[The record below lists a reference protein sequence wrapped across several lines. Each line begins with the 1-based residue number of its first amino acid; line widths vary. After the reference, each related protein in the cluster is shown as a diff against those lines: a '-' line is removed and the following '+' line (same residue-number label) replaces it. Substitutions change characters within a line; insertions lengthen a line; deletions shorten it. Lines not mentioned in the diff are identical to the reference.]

1 MKKRSLKKGILFL
14 SIVAILTSYLHWYTR
29 DFIDSVIYDFVFPN
43 AYISSKKELD
53 KVLGGWEQIK
63 GTALPKA
70 LKSYSLLDKEEYKN
84 ALASSRYYVL
94 LKKDV
99 YRKVVGHVRVKD
111 LMTRDKYYR
120 QSFLF
125 SHDTLYWGID
135 KRILYKVLALQDVL
149 EEQGYD
155 RDAFWIRHGHR
166 HPQYNL
172 KVGGAPKSRHLR
184 GDAVDLVIKDINQDS
199 RYTKEDKNIVLDI
212 CEKQIIGNQGG
223 IGRYPWSRTVH
234 IDVRGKR
241 ARWDSY

>member
-1 MKKRSLKKGILFL
+1 MKKRTLKKGILFL
-14 SIVAILTSYLHWYTR
+14 LIIAVLTSYLHWYTR
-29 DFIDSVIYDFVFPN
+29 DFIDQIIYDIVFSN
-43 AYISSKKELD
+43 AYISSKKD
-53 KVLGGWEQIK
+53 IDNALGSWEQIK

-84 ALASSRYYVL
+84 TLASSRYYVL

-111 LMTRDKYYR
+111 LMTRDKYYQR
-120 QSFLF
+120 SFLF
-125 SHDTLYWGID
+125 SSDTLYWGID
-135 KRILYKVLALQDVL
+135 KRILYKVLALQDAL
-149 EEQGYD
+149 EKQGYD
-155 RDAFWIRHGHR
+155 RDAFWIRYGHR

-172 KVGGAPKSRHLR
+172 KVGGASRSRHLR
-184 GDAVDLVIKDINQDS
+184 GDAVDLVIKDINQDG
-199 RYTKEDKNIVLDI
+199 RYTKKDKDIVLDL
-212 CEKQIIGNQGG
+212 CEKQIIGKQGG

>member
-1 MKKRSLKKGILFL
+1 MKKRTLKKGILFL
-14 SIVAILTSYLHWYTR
+14 LIIAVLTSYLHWYTR
-29 DFIDSVIYDFVFPN
+29 DFIDQTIYDIVFSN
-43 AYISSKKELD
+43 AYISSKKD
-53 KVLGGWEQIK
+53 IDNALGSWEQIK

-84 ALASSRYYVL
+84 TLASSRYYVL

-120 QSFLF
+120 RSFLF
-125 SHDTLYWGID
+125 SSDTLYWGID
-135 KRILYKVLALQDVL
+135 KRILYKVLALQDAL
-149 EEQGYD
+149 EKQGYD
-155 RDAFWIRHGHR
+155 RDAFWIRYGHR

-172 KVGGAPKSRHLR
+172 KVGGASRSRHLQ
-184 GDAVDLVIKDINQDS
+184 GDAVDLVIKDINQDG
-199 RYTKEDKNIVLDI
+199 RYTKKDKDIVLDL
-212 CEKQIIGNQGG
+212 CEKQIIGKQGG